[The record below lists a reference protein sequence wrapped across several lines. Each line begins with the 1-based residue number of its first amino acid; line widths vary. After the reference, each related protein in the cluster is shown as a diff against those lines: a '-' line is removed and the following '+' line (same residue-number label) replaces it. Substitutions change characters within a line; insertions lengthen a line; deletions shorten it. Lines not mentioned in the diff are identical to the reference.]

1 LYMIFLNSIILYGIA
16 LISIPVIIHFLV
28 RRKKEVISFSSLRFL
43 KLLES
48 SIIKKLKIQ
57 QIILLILRTLII
69 LLIVLAFSRPAVR
82 QTSAS
87 GSHSQTAAFIIL
99 DNSLSAMAGKG
110 NTEFYNMM
118 KPHIISI
125 IDSFRENDPIYVV
138 PLSEI
143 NNMKSLRPVSDKM
156 KTVQLIKESKSSYIS
171 ADLNDIIA
179 KADNILSGTKNVNK
193 ELFICSDLQ
202 KSILPFS
209 RRKDE
214 EGNYVSSK
222 LYLITDSEEDKE
234 NIGVDKVTIKNHI
247 SQKNK
252 EIKIGAVITNY
263 AYTPVKDLVINLYLD
278 GRRTAQETIS
288 LDKQS
293 SELVTFSVDPK
304 ASGFITGFVEIESDM
319 LEGDNRRFFDL
330 YIPQHIKALLVS
342 EKTAVNSFIYTA
354 LNPDKSDSSLF
365 HITVI
370 EPSAFSA
377 YDIKSYSTVIFDDVK
392 NINNTDI
399 YKLKSFL
406 NSGRGVIIFPGDKTD
421 PAYYN
426 RITAPGLNLPKILS
440 VHKENNEG
448 FISFGRIDFNH
459 PVLMELF
466 EKKKRK
472 IDSPKFRSF
481 FTFEKKLPGRTI
493 IEFSDGNPFLIETT
507 YGRGK
512 VMLFG
517 CPPDVLWS
525 DFPFKGIF
533 APLIYQSVSYTS
545 FETFTQ
551 KKSILI
557 GDEILYATR
566 YKANEFI
573 IEKPDGSREKPEIDI
588 KSDNYSIR
596 YGGTNLPGIYSLTA
610 DGTVMQLFSVNVNP
624 KESELFKPQEKEI
637 EKLTGADKIIYFDKE
652 KDIPALISQMRLG
665 REIGKYFII
674 AALLLLGV
682 EMWIEKG
689 GTAAFLRN
697 FYTILVNRDG

>member
-1 LYMIFLNSIILYGIA
+1 MI
-16 LISIPVIIHFLV
+16 
-28 RRKKEVISFSSLRFL
+28 RRPPRSTLFPYTTLFRS
-43 KLLES
+43 
-48 SIIKKLKIQ
+48 Q
-57 QIILLILRTLII
+57 QIILLILRALII
-69 LLIVLAFSRPAVR
+69 LLIVLAFSRPALK

-87 GSHSQTAAFIIL
+87 GSHSQTTAFIIL

-125 IDSFRENDPIYVV
+125 IDSFRKNDPVYVV
-138 PLSEI
+138 SLSEA
-143 NNMKSLRPVSDKM
+143 NNIESLRPVSDKM
-156 KTVQLIKESKSSYIS
+156 KTIEIIKESGASYIS
-171 ADLNDIIA
+171 ADLNDIII
-179 KADNILSGTKNVNK
+179 KAENILSGTKNVNR
-193 ELFICSDLQ
+193 ELFICSYLQ

-209 RRKDE
+209 TGINKE
-214 EGNYVSSK
+214 ETGIPTK
-222 LYLITDSEEDKE
+222 LYIITDIDEDKE
-234 NIGVDKVTIKNHI
+234 NTGIDKVTIKNHV

-252 EIKIGAVITNY
+252 EIKIDAVITNY
-263 AYTPVKDLVINLYLD
+263 AYTPVKDLIINLYL
-278 GRRTAQETIS
+278 GSRRTAQKTINI
-288 LDKQS
+288 DRQS
-293 SELVTFSVDPK
+293 SEVVTFSVMPRT
-304 ASGFITGFVEIESDM
+304 SGFISGFVEIESDM

-330 YIPQHIKALLVS
+330 YIPRYIKVLLVS
-342 EKTAVNSFIYTA
+342 EKPAANSFIYTA
-354 LNPDKSDSSLF
+354 LNPGKSDSSLF

-377 YDIKSYSTVIFDDVK
+377 YDIKSYAAVIFNNVR

-426 RITAPGLNLPKILS
+426 SITAPTLNLPKILS

-459 PVLMELF
+459 PVLTELF
-466 EKKKRK
+466 KKKKRE

-481 FTFEKKLPGRTI
+481 FIFEKKLSGRTI
-493 IEFSDGNPFLIETT
+493 IEFSNGNPFLVETT

-517 CPPDVLWS
+517 CPPDVLWT

-545 FETFTQ
+545 FETFAQ

-557 GDEILYATR
+557 GDEILYSTR
-566 YKANEFI
+566 YKAAGFI

-596 YGGTNLPGIYSLTA
+596 YSGTNLPGIYTLTA
-610 DGTVMQLFSVNVNP
+610 DGTVIQLFSVNVNP
-624 KESELFKPQEKEI
+624 KESELFKPREKEI
-637 EKLTGADKIIYFDKE
+637 EKLTGADKVIYFDKE
-652 KDIPALISQMRLG
+652 KDIPALISRMRFG

-689 GTAAFLRN
+689 GTAAF
-697 FYTILVNRDG
+697 TKK